1 MRISAGKFAS
11 FLYFTSQ
18 PTFACS
24 ESKMVN
30 TVCETYSDLTKKD
43 IINTS
48 GVRTKVL

>member
-30 TVCETYSDLTKKD
+30 TVCETYSNLTKK
-43 IINTS
+43 TS
-48 GVRTKVL
+48 